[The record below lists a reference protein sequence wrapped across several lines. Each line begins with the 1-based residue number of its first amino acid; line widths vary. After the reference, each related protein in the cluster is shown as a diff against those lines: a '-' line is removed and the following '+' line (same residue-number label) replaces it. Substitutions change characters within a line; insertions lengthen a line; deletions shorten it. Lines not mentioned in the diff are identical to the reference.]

1 MKKYF
6 EVLRK
11 CSLFDSIS
19 DDYLPAML
27 TCFGVS
33 IQTYA
38 KDETIVSEGTPA
50 KYLGIVLSG
59 EAQIIRI
66 DYYGNRSIMA
76 SLSPSQLFGESYA
89 CAEIDAIPVDIV
101 ATEKT
106 EIMMIDVHKITRPCA
121 NSCEFH
127 KQMIF
132 NLVKAVAMQN
142 LVFHQKIEITSK
154 RSTREKLITY
164 LLSEAKKNKSD
175 RFTVP
180 YDRQELADYLEVER
194 SGLST
199 EIGKLKREG
208 ALDCEKNRFVLLSG
222 FPASKEDFTFA
233 SYF

>member
-19 DDYLPAML
+19 DAYLPAML
-27 TCFGVS
+27 SCFGVVVKN
-33 IQTYA
+33 YK
-38 KDETIVSEGTPA
+38 KDEPIFAEGSPA

-59 EAQIIRI
+59 EAQIVHI

-76 SLSPSQLFGESYA
+76 NLPPAQIFGESYA
-89 CAEIDAIPVDIV
+89 CAELETVPVDIV
-101 ATEKT
+101 ATENT

-132 NLVKAVAMQN
+132 NLVKVVATKN

-154 RSTREKLITY
+154 RNTREKLIAY
-164 LLSEAKKNKSD
+164 LLTEAKQHGSES
-175 RFTVP
+175 FTVP

-199 EIGKLKREG
+199 EIGKLRREG
-208 ALDCEKNRFVLLSG
+208 VLSCEKNRFTLLAG
-222 FPASKEDFTFA
+222 FPH
-233 SYF
+233 

>member
-6 EVLRK
+6 DVLRK
-11 CSLFDSIS
+11 CSLFQSIS
-19 DDYLPAML
+19 DTYLPSML
-27 TCFGVS
+27 HCFGV
-33 IQTYA
+33 IIKTYE
-38 KDETIVSEGTPA
+38 KDETIVSEGSPA

-89 CAEIDAIPVDIV
+89 CAELDAIPVDII
-101 ATEKT
+101 ATKKT
-106 EIMMIDVHKITRPCA
+106 EIMMIDVHKITRPCE

-142 LVFHQKIEITSK
+142 LVFHQKIEVTSK
-154 RSTREKLITY
+154 RNTREKLIAY
-164 LLSEAKKNKSD
+164 LMAEAKQHASES
-175 RFTVP
+175 FTVP

-199 EIGKLKREG
+199 EIGKLRREG
-208 ALDCEKNRFVLLSG
+208 ILECEKNHFTLLAG
-222 FPASKEDFTFA
+222 FPH
-233 SYF
+233 

>member
-6 EVLRK
+6 EILRK

-19 DDYLPAML
+19 DDYLPSML
-27 TCFGVS
+27 SCFGV
-33 IQTYA
+33 IIKNYK
-38 KDETIVSEGTPA
+38 KDEAIFSEGSPA

-76 SLSPSQLFGESYA
+76 NLEPSQIFGESYA
-89 CAEIDAIPVDIV
+89 CAELETVPVDIV
-101 ATEKT
+101 ATENT

-127 KQMIF
+127 KQIIF
-132 NLVKAVAMQN
+132 NLVKVVATKN

-154 RSTREKLITY
+154 RNTREKLITY
-164 LLSEAKKNKSD
+164 LMTEAKQHHSAS
-175 RFTVP
+175 FTVP

-199 EIGKLKREG
+199 EIGKLRREG
-208 ALDCEKNRFVLLSG
+208 VLECDKNHFRLLAG
-222 FPASKEDFTFA
+222 FPH
-233 SYF
+233 